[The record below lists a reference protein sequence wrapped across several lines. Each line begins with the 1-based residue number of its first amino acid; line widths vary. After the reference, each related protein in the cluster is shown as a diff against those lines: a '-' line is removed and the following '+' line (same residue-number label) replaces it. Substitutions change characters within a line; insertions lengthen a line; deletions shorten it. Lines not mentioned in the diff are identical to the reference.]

1 MKQAF
6 YLMLLAPLFIAGC
19 KGGGAFKKTEHG
31 TEYRIIATGSGET
44 MKYGSFFEFSQ
55 EMRYRDNNKD
65 SLLFS
70 SVDASNRIAALDTV
84 STPAYI
90 YKIFAQCRK
99 GDSVQMKVSVDTA
112 YPIAKGATLPEGF
125 KKGGYFFS
133 TYRIV
138 NVYSTKEQA
147 DSAFAK
153 LNELAQQKAAAKE
166 KETLVKDDKTIADY
180 LAKNNITATK
190 TPGGTYVQIIT
201 PGSGPQVD
209 TTVEVRVNYT
219 GKTMAGKAFDS
230 NTDTAF
236 HHVEPIGIK
245 MWAPQVIKGWID
257 GLATLSKGAKAK
269 FYIPSGLAYGPQG
282 AGADI
287 KPNEILVFDIEV
299 VDLWSKAQSMAG
311 EKEAQKKME
320 QQQKQMMEM
329 QKRYQDSLAKASKD
343 TVKKTK

>member
-6 YLMLLAPLFIAGC
+6 YLMLLAPIFIAGC
-19 KGGGAFKKTEHG
+19 NGGGAFKKTEHG
-31 TEYRIIATGSGET
+31 TEYRIIAKGSGDLL
-44 MKYGSFFEFSQ
+44 KYGTFFEFSQ
-55 EMRYRDNNKD
+55 EMRYRDDKKD

-70 SVDASNRIAALDTV
+70 SLDGSNRIAVLDTV

-90 YKIFAQCRK
+90 YKIFAQCRL

-112 YPIAKGATLPEGF
+112 YPVAKGATLPEGF

-138 NVYSTKEQA
+138 NVYKTKEQA

-153 LNELAQQKAAAKE
+153 LNEQAQQKAIAKE
-166 KETLVKDDKTIADY
+166 KETLIKDDKTIADY
-180 LAKNNITATK
+180 LAKNKITATK
-190 TPGGTYVQIIT
+190 TAGGTYVQIIT
-201 PGSGPQVD
+201 PGTGPQVD
-209 TTVEVRVNYT
+209 TSVEVRVNYT
-219 GKTMAGKAFDS
+219 GKTLAGKAFDS

-236 HHVEPIGIK
+236 HHVEPIGVK

-257 GLATLSKGAKAK
+257 GLPMLSKGAKAK
-269 FYIPSGLAYGPQG
+269 FYIPSGAGYGPQG

-299 VDLWSKAQSMAG
+299 VDLWSKAQAMA
-311 EKEAQKKME
+311 AQKEEQRKME
-320 QQQKQMMEM
+320 EQQKQMMQM
-329 QKRYQDSLAKASKD
+329 QKRYQDSVAKATKD
-343 TVKKTK
+343 TAKKAK